1 MDEQWDSVSSIC
13 KEQDGMP
20 DDVEKNGICRIK
32 DASESVQYRN
42 TSVSVQKELGRV

>member
-20 DDVEKNGICRIK
+20 DDVEKNRNCRIK
-32 DASESVQYRN
+32 ECVRKC
-42 TSVSVQKELGRV
+42 TV

>member
-20 DDVEKNGICRIK
+20 DDVEKNRICRIK
-32 DASESVQYRN
+32 ECVRKCTYRN
-42 TSVSVQKELGRV
+42 TSVSVQKELDRV